1 MTDYDCDLFVIGAG
15 SGGVRAARIGA
26 GHGAKVMIAEEFRI
40 GGTCVI
46 RGCVPKKLYVYASRF
61 AGDFEQAESFGW
73 RLPKPP
79 EFDWRKLVAAKEG
92 EISRLSNIYEAN
104 LLKAGVEVFEERA
117 EILGPHE
124 VRLMK
129 SGQTVSAKHILVAT
143 GASPSM
149 HPAIPGIE
157 YAISSNEIFD
167 LENFPRRLAVVGGG
181 YIAVEFAS
189 IFARLGAKVTLLF
202 RASNILRGF
211 DETMRDS
218 LRDALAL
225 AEIDQ
230 RFGVLPVDI
239 SKAENGL
246 TLRLSDHSDLEV
258 DQVLVATG
266 RAPHTKGLGLDKAG
280 VAIDGLGAIKVDVF
294 NTSNI
299 PSIHAVGDVTNRVNL
314 TPVAIREGHLLA
326 DRLFGGGAEKVD
338 YDLIPTAVFTTP
350 ELGTVGM
357 TEAEACKTHACVD
370 VYQTSFR
377 PMKAVLSGS
386 HERIVMKIVVCGE
399 SDRVL
404 GVHILGDDAGEMAQ
418 LLAISLRI
426 GAKKADFDATMALH
440 PSAAE
445 ELVTLRTRTARHFR
459 EKVG

>member
-1 MTDYDCDLFVIGAG
+1 MSAYETDLFVIGAG
-15 SGGVRAARIGA
+15 SGGVRAARIAA
-26 GHGAKVMIAEEFRI
+26 GHGAKCMIAEEFRI

-61 AGDFEQAESFGW
+61 AEDFSQAESFGW
-73 RLPKPP
+73 RLSKPP
-79 EFDWRKLVAAKEG
+79 EFDWKKLVAAKEG
-92 EISRLSNIYEAN
+92 EISRLSHIYEAN

-124 VRLMK
+124 VRLTG
-129 SGQTVSAKHILVAT
+129 SGRVIAARHILVAT

-149 HPAIPGIE
+149 YPAIPGIE
-157 YAISSNEIFD
+157 HAISSNEIFD
-167 LENFPRRLAVVGGG
+167 LEKFPRRLAVVGGG

-189 IFARLGAKVTLLF
+189 IFARLGARVTLLF

-211 DETMRDS
+211 DEILREN
-218 LRDALAL
+218 LRDALAH
-225 AEIDQ
+225 AGIDQ
-230 RFGVLPVDI
+230 RFGVLPTEI
-239 SKAENGL
+239 ERTEHGL
-246 TLRLSDHSDLEV
+246 RLRLSDHSALDV

-266 RAPHTKGLGLDKAG
+266 RAPHSKGLGLEQAG
-280 VAIDGLGAIKVDVF
+280 VECDAAGAVKVDGF
-294 NTSNI
+294 NTSNV

-314 TPVAIREGHLLA
+314 TQVAIREGHLLA
-326 DRLFGGGAEKVD
+326 DRLFGGGAEQVD

-350 ELGTVGM
+350 EIGAVGL
-357 TEAEACKTHACVD
+357 TEAQALEKYAMVD
-370 VYQTSFR
+370 IYQTSFR
-377 PMKAVLSGS
+377 PMKTTLAGGP
-386 HERIVMKIVVCGE
+386 ERVVMKIIVDGD

-418 LLAISLRI
+418 LLAISLRL

-445 ELVTLRTRTARHFR
+445 ELVTLRTRTARHCR
-459 EKVG
+459 ENE